1 MSTKKIDPEQT
12 NDPAAYHD
20 PGAVTPEALAAHD
33 AAQQEA
39 RTLASQATKDV
50 EKKEAEG
57 GPADTG
63 ADKGDGSQEPA
74 FETNTPSKA
83 PKSDF
88 RALLEETIT
97 KEVTVGSALLGAGR
111 GTGNKDQQEI
121 LFKWVEL
128 GVKLSNDDEI

>member
-1 MSTKKIDPEQT
+1 MSTKKPNAEQT

-20 PGAVTPEALAAHD
+20 PGAVPPEELAAHD

-39 RTLASQATKDV
+39 RILASQAAKDA

-63 ADKGDGSQEPA
+63 ADKGDGSLQPA
-74 FETNTPSKA
+74 FETNTASKA

-97 KEVTVGSALLGAGR
+97 KEVTIGSTLLGTGR